1 MEIVF
6 IYSKGGAGDAY
17 WKYCVPSF
25 IIGSACCQLGFLSIN
40 VFILTTV
47 PPSQA
52 GVVGGLLS
60 VVVQLGNAL
69 GLAIQAACLG
79 VHDGPIMWEDYTRG
93 FWAIFGWMAGSVIIT
108 GGVFIL
114 ESRKQQRKVVAS
126 TADTSIIA

>member
-6 IYSKGGAGDAY
+6 IYSGGAAGDDY
-17 WKYCVPSF
+17 WKYCIPSF
-25 IIGSACCQLGFLSIN
+25 IIGSAAAQLGFLSIN

-69 GLAIQAACLG
+69 GLAIQAASLG
-79 VHDGPIMWEDYTRG
+79 HTDGKIEWDDYSRG
-93 FWAIFGWMAGSVIIT
+93 FWAIFGWILGSTIVTGVVFVFESRRQQKKVLASAAGS
-108 GGVFIL
+108 
-114 ESRKQQRKVVAS
+114 S
-126 TADTSIIA
+126 TIA